1 MNREIILTRLPV
13 GRHMPL
19 AYVRLENGRAVQME
33 LEPPEGEERTGNIY
47 VGKIEKLVPA
57 MQAAFVRISPKQ
69 SGYLPLAKAKHPL
82 VRAQRPGNELKEQD
96 ELLVQMEREAIKGK
110 LPSLKTSLEFPG
122 SLMVLL
128 TDSQGIFFSPRLSA
142 EQKERA
148 GEWLKELRDGQEQSF
163 GILLRTNGGNA
174 SKEELT
180 QEFEKLYQEAFQVCR
195 YGLTRSVYSCLRKS
209 RPFWME
215 LWEGLPK
222 QEPARVIT
230 DEPEVFQTLPEAEW
244 YQEPLQPLYKK
255 YSLENILQNA
265 LERRV
270 PLPSGGF
277 LVIEQTE
284 AFVAVDVNSGKRK
297 GERLPDEFYY
307 RVNEEAA
314 RETAR
319 QLRLRNL
326 SGTILIDFIN
336 MKDKGVTDRLLRE
349 LQRRFLDDPVRTQAI
364 DVTRLNITEATRQKV
379 RRALWEQVML
389 WEQKDV

>member
-82 VRAQRPGNELKEQD
+82 VRAQRQGNELKEQD

-148 GEWLKELRDGQEQSF
+148 GAWLKELRDGKELSF

-174 SKEELT
+174 RK
-180 QEFEKLYQEAFQVCR
+180 R
-195 YGLTRSVYSCLRKS
+195 NWHRSLRSC
-209 RPFWME
+209 
-215 LWEGLPK
+215 
-222 QEPARVIT
+222 I
-230 DEPEVFQTLPEAEW
+230 
-244 YQEPLQPLYKK
+244 
-255 YSLENILQNA
+255 
-265 LERRV
+265 
-270 PLPSGGF
+270 
-277 LVIEQTE
+277 
-284 AFVAVDVNSGKRK
+284 GKRFRSA
-297 GERLPDEFYY
+297 GM
-307 RVNEEAA
+307 V
-314 RETAR
+314 
-319 QLRLRNL
+319 
-326 SGTILIDFIN
+326 
-336 MKDKGVTDRLLRE
+336 
-349 LQRRFLDDPVRTQAI
+349 
-364 DVTRLNITEATRQKV
+364 
-379 RRALWEQVML
+379 
-389 WEQKDV
+389 

>member
-1 MNREIILTRLPV
+1 
-13 GRHMPL
+13 MPL
-19 AYVRLENGRAVQME
+19 AYVRMENGRALQME

-57 MQAAFVRISPKQ
+57 MQAVFVRISPKQ
-69 SGYLPLAKAKHPL
+69 SGYLPLAKAKDPL
-82 VRAQRPGNELKEQD
+82 IRAQRPGNELKEQD

-122 SLMVLL
+122 SLIVLL

-230 DEPEVFQTLPEAEW
+230 DEQEVFQALPNAEW

-389 WEQKDV
+389 